1 MAEIKPN
8 SLNARTSD
16 DGKAS
21 FWNIADPVRAANAA
35 RAVYGS
41 HAATAAAHCALT
53 AHFDGRNGDYRFWC
67 TVFHELAGGQGQ
79 LPGSAAA
86 S

>member
-1 MAEIKPN
+1 MAEIKSNP
-8 SLNARTSD
+8 LNACTSD

-21 FWNIADPVRAANAA
+21 FWAIADPVTAANAA

-67 TVFHELAGGQGQ
+67 RVFHELGDGQGQ
-79 LPGSAAA
+79 FPGSVAAL
-86 S
+86 